1 MGASENKELQV
12 QSHPV
17 LHAYNSKQQDLRNK
31 LNRTPLSKKEI
42 VTNFMD
48 NLKRIEEEKRE
59 TTIKGLKGGDIK
71 VKKVKQIVT
80 NEK

>member
-1 MGASENKELQV
+1 
-12 QSHPV
+12 
-17 LHAYNSKQQDLRNK
+17 
-31 LNRTPLSKKEI
+31 
-42 VTNFMD
+42 MD